1 GQPSAGQGAHGL
13 AHQVPGGQVHRLGP
27 AGGHQFT
34 GLLVPHQGGFEHI
47 RRVLPGVGETV
58 LIGDPL
64 FVHRGVV
71 TGQAAHHHAAPV
83 VHPDGR
89 TARVVFGDGG
99 AGHQVE
105 GAGAEPVGGRG
116 QCPHRA
122 DLDRVAGEVGSEG
135 APGGVLV
142 GRGHGPGAAFGGRD
156 QGGLPVRAY
165 HVVLEGGLA
174 AFEVQV
180 AFVEP
185 ADLLPVQPVHVVSGS
200 AAATALQVD
209 ERVAGDLV
217 GEPGA
222 ALAQDAPV
230 PVQQDLRGD
239 LDRLGEGAFDAGEP
253 GSVGTVGV

>member
-1 GQPSAGQGAHGL
+1 DPAGSGHDGAEVVGFLTAVCASAEVHVVAAQHHAGDLGPGVGVLHGQPSAGQGAHGL

-105 GAGAEPVGGRG
+105 GAGAEPVGG
-116 QCPHRA
+116 
-122 DLDRVAGEVGSEG
+122 
-135 APGGVLV
+135 
-142 GRGHGPGAAFGGRD
+142 
-156 QGGLPVRAY
+156 
-165 HVVLEGGLA
+165 
-174 AFEVQV
+174 
-180 AFVEP
+180 
-185 ADLLPVQPVHVVSGS
+185 
-200 AAATALQVD
+200 
-209 ERVAGDLV
+209 
-217 GEPGA
+217 
-222 ALAQDAPV
+222 
-230 PVQQDLRGD
+230 
-239 LDRLGEGAFDAGEP
+239 
-253 GSVGTVGV
+253 